1 VVVHSLFF
9 TKLNGFA
16 EEEMQNILFSLSHL
30 PFRPIVLSQA
40 AGRRANNDQEFKNI
54 LGLTQG

>member
-1 VVVHSLFF
+1 VVVHSLFP

-16 EEEMQNILFSLSHL
+16 EEIQTILFSLSRL
-30 PFRPIVLSQA
+30 RFRHIVLSQA

-54 LGLTQG
+54 LGG